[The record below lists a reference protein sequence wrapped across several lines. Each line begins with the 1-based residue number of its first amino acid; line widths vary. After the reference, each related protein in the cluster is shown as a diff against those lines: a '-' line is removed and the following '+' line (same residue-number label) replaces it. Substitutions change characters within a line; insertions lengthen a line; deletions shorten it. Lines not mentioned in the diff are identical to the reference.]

1 MGMLRLR
8 GRTVSWSRP
17 LLMGILNVNSDSF
30 SDPGPRTTDKA
41 VETALSL
48 IANGAA
54 IIDIGAQSS
63 ATNRVPVTAEGE
75 AAAITPVVRALTTAA
90 PDVLVSVDTFKPPV
104 AEAALAA
111 GAHMVNDVSGL
122 RVPAIAALCA
132 RHGAGLVVLHTTAP
146 PLTRRQHPGRY
157 TDVAKEVA
165 AFLAARV
172 DAAIAA
178 GVPSESIIVDPGPDF
193 TKTPA
198 QSIELLRNLD
208 PIVALGHPVMLA
220 LSRKDFVGALTRR
233 PPAER
238 DSGTLGAI
246 AALRDVPDQIL
257 RVHDVAGVRDMLA
270 IMDALR
276 GAVHVPSSLALP
288 DKLRHQRPGHINDST
303 GGPREHSG

>member
-1 MGMLRLR
+1 
-8 GRTVSWSRP
+8 
-17 LLMGILNVNSDSF
+17 MGIVNVNPDSF
-30 SDPGPRTTDKA
+30 SDPGPRTIDEA
-41 VETALSL
+41 VGAALRL

-63 ATNRVPVTAEGE
+63 ATNRVPVAAEQE
-75 AAAITPVVRALTTAA
+75 AAAVTPVVRALTATA

-111 GAHMVNDVSGL
+111 GAHIVNDVSGL
-122 RVPAIAALCA
+122 RAPAIAGLCA

-146 PLTRRQHPGRY
+146 PLTRRQQAGRY

-165 AFLAARV
+165 AYLAART

-208 PIVALGHPVMLA
+208 PVVALGYPVLLA
-220 LSRKDFVGALTRR
+220 LSRKDFIGALTQR

-238 DSGTLGAI
+238 DPGTLGAI
-246 AALRDVPDQIL
+246 AALRNVPDQIL
-257 RVHDVAGVRDMLA
+257 RVHDVAGARDMLTT
-270 IMDALR
+270 MDVLN
-276 GAVHVPSSLALP
+276 GAVHVPPSLALP
-288 DKLRHQRPGHINDST
+288 DELRHQATWSHPGRSHPEQCS
-303 GGPREHSG
+303 